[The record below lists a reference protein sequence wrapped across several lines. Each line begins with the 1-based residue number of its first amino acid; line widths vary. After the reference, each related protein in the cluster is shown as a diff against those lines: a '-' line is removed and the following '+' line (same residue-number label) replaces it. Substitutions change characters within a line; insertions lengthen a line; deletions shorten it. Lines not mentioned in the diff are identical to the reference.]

1 MGRFLSS
8 RVSGIESNRRCST
21 TLLGQIYHR
30 NSKTRACARS
40 AQLRE
45 TCCCYRKHCKYCNTP
60 LPLVL
65 TPCKYSWG

>member
-45 TCCCYRKHCKYCNTP
+45 TCCCY
-60 LPLVL
+60 
-65 TPCKYSWG
+65 